1 MKLVIEKP
9 SEPVEDFIMNTN
21 EMQLLSYNYAFD
33 KNITDEIN
41 QNIFKKIKVN
51 LNFYRKNALYGDV
64 KDWKNFEEKLK
75 EFCASG
81 RKLIEYFDKIE
92 ISCDNVDTFEQVKN
106 IIPSTNVSI
115 IINIKSLSLEYIQN
129 NLKNINKL
137 LSAKCPNVSYIIKCS
152 LDLFD
157 SCGEDISASC
167 DDILNATQ
175 QILSIKNE
183 ILKYNLSPF
192 EQIMYAYDIVRSR
205 KYKKSTENYTASRDT
220 IKILN
225 SDNIVCLGYSKLF
238 ETILTELNINVET
251 IKLNYI
257 GMKVGH
263 ARNLVTVID
272 PKYNLNHILV
282 FDTTFDSNKMDDNS
296 YLKKYK
302 FFARTL
308 SAFEKSENAK
318 IDGQEEYN
326 ISIMKKTISLLSET
340 NKLEA
345 ANLIHLIKN
354 PWKRINIDKYLKENP
369 LDSKYNKEIEKIL
382 SNDSFL
388 YVIFPCFNHEI
399 VEILKD
405 FYKVTV
411 EMLNR
416 KVPIESFAKCL
427 YQVRRIEAYK
437 DPSVYSFDIDELIE
451 IVDDYYMSENELEP
465 SLNEQQSQL
474 FKQLML
480 KRKSMEQTVIESI
493 QELEC
498 ISKISDNDKI
508 EKDIKRIYLLNK
520 LKELNE
526 LLRKNDIADN
536 SKVKDAVKL
545 IKK

>member
-51 LNFYRKNALYGDV
+51 LNFYRENALYGDV

-81 RKLIEYFDKIE
+81 RKPIEYFDKIE
-92 ISCDNVDTFEQVKN
+92 ISCDNIDTFEQVKD
-106 IIPSTNVSI
+106 IIPSTNVPI
-115 IINIKSLSLEYIQN
+115 IINIKTLSLEYIQN

-345 ANLIHLIKN
+345 ANLILLIKN

-388 YVIFPCFNHEI
+388 YVMFPRFNHEI

-405 FYKVTV
+405 FYKATV

-465 SLNEQQSQL
+465 SLNEQQNQL

-526 LLRKNDIADN
+526 LLRKNDIADS

>member
-1 MKLVIEKP
+1 MRLIIER
-9 SEPVEDFIMNTN
+9 SDEIAED
-21 EMQLLSYNYAFD
+21 LLDNINGKQILFYDYSFN
-33 KNITDEIN
+33 KNIADELS
-41 QNIFKKIKVN
+41 QNIFKRIKYD
-51 LNFYRKNALYGDV
+51 LAFYSKNSSHEEEN
-64 KDWKNFEEKLK
+64 DWKNFEEKLK

-81 RKLIEYFDKIE
+81 RKPIEYFDEIE
-92 ISCDNVDTFEQVKN
+92 IICDDVDDFEQVQD
-106 IIPSTNVSI
+106 IIPSINIPI
-115 IINIKSLSLEYIQN
+115 IIKIKSLSLEYIQD
-129 NLKNINKL
+129 NLKNIDKIL
-137 LSAKCPNVSYIIKCS
+137 KTKCPNVNYITKYS

-157 SCGEDISASC
+157 SHGEDVSASG
-167 DDILNATQ
+167 DEILNATQ

-192 EQIMYAYDIVRSR
+192 EQIMYVYDIVRRR
-205 KYKKSTENYTASRDT
+205 KYKKSSENYISSRDI

-238 ETILTELNINVET
+238 ETILVELNIDVQT

-257 GMKVGH
+257 GMKVAH
-263 ARNLVTVID
+263 ARNVVTVID

-282 FDTTFDSNKMDDNS
+282 FDTTFDSNNQDNNS
-296 YLKKYK
+296 YLRKYRS
-302 FFARTL
+302 FARTL

-318 IDGQEEYN
+318 IIEHTEYD
-326 ISIMKKTISLLSET
+326 ISEMKKKIFSLSRT
-340 NKLEA
+340 KKMTA
-345 ANLIHLIKN
+345 ANLFFYVRI
-354 PWKRINIDKYLKENP
+354 PWKRINIAKYLEENP

-382 SNDSFL
+382 SDDTGL
-388 YVIFPCFNHEI
+388 YALTLRSNPKI

-405 FYKVTV
+405 FYKATV

-498 ISKISDNDKI
+498 ISKISDNGKI